1 LRYSYAKTIY
11 ILTEKGYIK
20 ELNITFP
27 NIIKTRVKY
36 VFGPYK
42 YVNFSF

>member
-1 LRYSYAKTIY
+1 MFPKFIDTTTFLIMS
-11 ILTEKGYIK
+11 EV
-20 ELNITFP
+20 LNGL
-27 NIIKTRVKY
+27 IIKVKY